1 MKNKKRLDYTLVAE
15 GFAEYAFIPAYL
27 RLTGE
32 QYNVQAVPSK
42 LDLKKKQPS
51 KSKVLQE
58 AGKLCI
64 AAIQEEHDLFIA
76 GIDLD
81 AADHEE
87 EQVKHEVECSRLA
100 SAIGKIY
107 KLHTDKII
115 LYVPVQAIE
124 HWLAYQA
131 YKIGLTPKF
140 EKGGVEGKS
149 QDELK
154 RLLYKGKNNGPN
166 MERVARDIAEKAD
179 FDELA
184 KQSRSFAHFHDQV
197 ITFLE
202 QYDKTQ
208 TI

>member
-1 MKNKKRLDYTLVAE
+1 MSNKERLDYTLVAE
-15 GFAEYAFIPAYL
+15 GFAEYAFIPSYL
-27 RLTGE
+27 RLMGE
-32 QYNVQAVPSK
+32 QYDVQAVPSK

-64 AAIQEEHDLFIA
+64 AAIQEKHDLFIA

-81 AADHEE
+81 AADYEE
-87 EQVKHEVECSRLA
+87 EQVKHEVECNRLA

-107 KLHTDKII
+107 KLHADKII

-131 YKIGLTPKF
+131 YKIGLAPKF
-140 EKGGVEGKS
+140 AKDGVEGKS
-149 QDELK
+149 QNELK
-154 RLLYKGKNNGPN
+154 RLLYKGKNNGLN

-179 FDELA
+179 FAELA
-184 KQSRSFAHFHDQV
+184 KQSRSFAHFHNQV
-197 ITFLE
+197 TDFLKTFIA
-202 QYDKTQ
+202 Q
-208 TI
+208 TT